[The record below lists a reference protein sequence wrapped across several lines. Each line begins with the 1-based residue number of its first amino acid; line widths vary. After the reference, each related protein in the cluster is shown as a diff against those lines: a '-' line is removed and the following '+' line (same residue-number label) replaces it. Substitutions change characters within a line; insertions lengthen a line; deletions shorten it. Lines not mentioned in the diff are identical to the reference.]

1 MGAGAGEYLVL
12 SNFRALTLIT
22 MVRTEGTH
30 ILPGFTV
37 GEVILIGYPK

>member
-1 MGAGAGEYLVL
+1 MGAGAGDYLVL

-30 ILPGFTV
+30 ILSGFTV